1 LRVADPRERIRDMRR
16 QMTDFARSFD
26 RAADEYERGRPGYA
40 EEAIDAL
47 GLPADSVVLDLAAG
61 TGKLTR
67 QLVPRFARVLAVEPL
82 DRMRAQL
89 ERVVPGAEAL
99 VGTAESIPLEDDAVD
114 AVFVAEAFH
123 WFGTSAALDEIA
135 RVLRP
140 GGTLAVLFN
149 ERDGELDPP
158 LEQEVRDTL
167 DELALKKPP
176 EVTVSSGLWRTPFPG
191 PFEPL
196 EEERF
201 PHAVERDRG
210 DVLASIASWSVV
222 AALPDDQRAVLLGK
236 LGELIPEARYVSRL
250 RTELYW
256 TRLPAD

>member
-1 LRVADPRERIRDMRR
+1 
-16 QMTDFARSFD
+16 MTDFARSFD

-40 EEAIDAL
+40 EAALDAL

-222 AALPDDQRAVLLGK
+222 AALPDDQRAVLLGR

>member
-1 LRVADPRERIRDMRR
+1 M
-16 QMTDFARSFD
+16 
-26 RAADEYERGRPGYA
+26 
-40 EEAIDAL
+40 

-67 QLVPRFARVLAVEPL
+67 QLVPRFARVIAVEPL
-82 DRMRAQL
+82 DGMRAQL

-99 VGTAESIPLEDDAVD
+99 VGTAESIPLDDDCVD

-158 LEQEVRDTL
+158 LTQAFRDTL
-167 DELALKKPP
+167 DELA
-176 EVTVSSGLWRTPFPG
+176 SR
-191 PFEPL
+191 
-196 EEERF
+196 
-201 PHAVERDRG
+201 
-210 DVLASIASWSVV
+210 
-222 AALPDDQRAVLLGK
+222 
-236 LGELIPEARYVSRL
+236 SRL
-250 RTELYW
+250 RSRSRAVSGKRPFRGRSNRSRRSGSR
-256 TRLPAD
+256 TRSSATARACSHPSRRGAWSPACRTTSAPCSSAGWLS